1 MRPCGAWKGDGTMG
15 KKLLQTHSSYRIVLL
30 ALCLLIALIVAL
42 FVYTSSWTSA
52 RLRENIVD
60 TMMENV
66 SFLRT
71 DFTDSV
77 RETEKAMNYLLRS
90 SEVTS
95 FFTFSKTYTQ
105 AEYYTSLSRLRKLL
119 SLMCSSNSF
128 LNSYVIHYPGLE
140 LSMDA
145 EKGIM
150 PYDGDKLMNVLET
163 IRQNHTHL
171 VYDPDD
177 GSFCLYYASSQE
189 APVYVLQAIISREQI
204 QDTLSTFSQE
214 KDKYSLLYF
223 SEDQTLLY
231 SGNAGFSLAPVAEA
245 LSGENGE
252 RIQKNLLLGGKAYIL
267 IGNHSPALRL
277 TWAQL
282 YPISRIQAS
291 NQAIARVTILSICIM
306 LLFAL
311 AYVCILQNSTYKPV
325 NTLLR
330 GFRSVSGGD
339 FSTRVQLDSPQ
350 EYQELAN
357 GFNSMVNKIETL
369 IQTTYLQTIRLQQ
382 AELKQLQTQINPHF
396 LYNCFFMLR
405 HMLGA
410 QDEDTIREAFQYMED
425 FYAYITRVDDGKVYL
440 RSEYKHAMDYLHI
453 QKLRFSTL
461 KLRGD
466 PLPEEIE
473 NTLVPSLILQPI
485 IENTFQHAFANRA
498 GEKEIRLHFRIAD
511 CSSIDIVIADNGSS
525 LSDEDIAALDRKI
538 NQADVPISETHGL
551 TNINKRL
558 QLLSQGRCCLNLSR
572 SIELGGLEVCL
583 QIRG

>member
-1 MRPCGAWKGDGTMG
+1 MG
-15 KKLLQTHSSYRIVLL
+15 KRLLQKHSSYRIVLL

-171 VYDPDD
+171 IYDPDD

-223 SEDQTLLY
+223 FGRPD
-231 SGNAGFSLAPVAEA
+231 APV
-245 LSGENGE
+245 
-252 RIQKNLLLGGKAYIL
+252 
-267 IGNHSPALRL
+267 
-277 TWAQL
+277 
-282 YPISRIQAS
+282 
-291 NQAIARVTILSICIM
+291 
-306 LLFAL
+306 
-311 AYVCILQNSTYKPV
+311 
-325 NTLLR
+325 
-330 GFRSVSGGD
+330 
-339 FSTRVQLDSPQ
+339 
-350 EYQELAN
+350 
-357 GFNSMVNKIETL
+357 
-369 IQTTYLQTIRLQQ
+369 
-382 AELKQLQTQINPHF
+382 
-396 LYNCFFMLR
+396 
-405 HMLGA
+405 
-410 QDEDTIREAFQYMED
+410 
-425 FYAYITRVDDGKVYL
+425 
-440 RSEYKHAMDYLHI
+440 
-453 QKLRFSTL
+453 
-461 KLRGD
+461 
-466 PLPEEIE
+466 
-473 NTLVPSLILQPI
+473 
-485 IENTFQHAFANRA
+485 
-498 GEKEIRLHFRIAD
+498 
-511 CSSIDIVIADNGSS
+511 
-525 LSDEDIAALDRKI
+525 
-538 NQADVPISETHGL
+538 
-551 TNINKRL
+551 
-558 QLLSQGRCCLNLSR
+558 
-572 SIELGGLEVCL
+572 
-583 QIRG
+583 